1 MTSAPDGP
9 PTALQDLLAGV
20 RGCTVCACHLPLGP
34 RPVLRLHPAARLL
47 IVSQAP
53 GARVHESGIPW
64 QDPSGDRLRGWL
76 GLAPERFYDER
87 RVAIMPMGFCYP
99 GRSPKGGDRPPR
111 PECAPLWHPRL
122 LPHLPAL
129 RLTLLVG
136 GHAQRRYL
144 PGAARRPMIETVRA
158 FRAAPAGLLPLP
170 HPSWRSTL
178 WMRRNPWFEAELL
191 PVLRRAVADALGA

>member
-1 MTSAPDGP
+1 MPHGRA
-9 PTALQDLLAGV
+9 TALADLLAAA
-20 RGCTVCACHLPLGP
+20 RGCTLCAAHLPHGA
-34 RPVLRLHPAARLL
+34 RPVLRLQGSARLL

-64 QDPSGDRLRGWL
+64 QDASGDRLRDWL
-76 GLAPERFYDER
+76 GLAPERFYDAG

-99 GRSPKGGDRPPR
+99 GRAPRGGDRPPR

-136 GHAQRRYL
+136 AHAQRRYW
-144 PGAARRPMIETVRA
+144 PGAAGQAMTETVRG
-158 FRAAPAGLLPLP
+158 FRAAPTGLLPLP

-178 WMRRNPWFEAELL
+178 WMRRNLWFEAELL
-191 PVLRRAVADALGA
+191 PVLRGAVEAALAG